1 MLAKLVAS
9 AAVVLLCAQVSWA
22 QNPQPAKGLSDDEGS
37 AATADAPPPVSR
49 SLAGTWKGPTER
61 LPLSGDFNEQVWG
74 KNAVSVRDVSL
85 SVKPTGEAVL
95 TVSRKVLDARGR
107 VVPGSASVEQADI
120 TIGAAQPGFAT
131 RLDHD
136 VKVVKAERSYPDDP
150 KDRWTLDNLRVSVVS
165 FTDGAQTLEVRFEP
179 ADGKGSFSELLTRQG
194 GATRKSATV
203 NGGAG
208 RSAAA
213 TTARR

>member
-9 AAVVLLCAQVSWA
+9 AAAVLLCAQVSWA
-22 QNPQPAKGLSDDEGS
+22 QNAQTTTPADDEGS
-37 AATADAPPPVSR
+37 AATADAQPPISR

-61 LPLSGDFNEQVWG
+61 LPLSGDFNEKVWG

-85 SVKPTGEAVL
+85 SVKPTGDAVL

-107 VVPGSASVEQADI
+107 VVAGSASVEEAEI
-120 TIGAAQPGFAT
+120 KIGAAQPGFAT

-136 VKVVKAERSYPDDP
+136 VNVVKAERSYPDDP
-150 KDRWTLDNLRVSVVS
+150 KDRWPLDNLRVNVVS

-179 ADGKGSFSELLTRQG
+179 VDGKGSFSELLTRQRG
-194 GATRKSATV
+194 
-203 NGGAG
+203 
-208 RSAAA
+208 AAA
-213 TTARR
+213 KGAASKGAALTTARR